1 MEGKSFFSWLRGRT
15 KVVATLLFFFSY
27 WGSQH
32 RINSWTFFF
41 PALHSG
47 EALVYLCSIQLF
59 AEASSWDFFLLSWV
73 GGCVFLT
80 KNPMD
85 RPTGWVFFEQ
95 GSVPEACGGCAAA
108 CAGCLGHRIWS
119 ETKSARHMMWLP
131 TIVLEIWGISKK
143 KQRHPAI
150 GHVAF
155 GMGVLLKFWKVPSW
169 QVGACHQEAGG
180 SWIERTRKTFMSCL
194 RVWVS

>member
-15 KVVATLLFFFSY
+15 KVVATLLFFFSAIE
-27 WGSQH
+27 G
-32 RINSWTFFF
+32 
-41 PALHSG
+41 
-47 EALVYLCSIQLF
+47 VSIESIRELFSFQLF
-59 AEASSWDFFLLSWV
+59 ILVRLWFI
-73 GGCVFLT
+73 
-80 KNPMD
+80 
-85 RPTGWVFFEQ
+85 
-95 GSVPEACGGCAAA
+95 CAAYNFLQRRRA
-108 CAGCLGHRIWS
+108 GIFSVELGWRMCFFNQKSHGPSDRLGFFRTRQCPWSVWWVCCCLCWVPWSPNLKRNQISEAYDVTAYHCAWNLGDFQ
-119 ETKSARHMMWLP
+119 
-131 TIVLEIWGISKK
+131 K